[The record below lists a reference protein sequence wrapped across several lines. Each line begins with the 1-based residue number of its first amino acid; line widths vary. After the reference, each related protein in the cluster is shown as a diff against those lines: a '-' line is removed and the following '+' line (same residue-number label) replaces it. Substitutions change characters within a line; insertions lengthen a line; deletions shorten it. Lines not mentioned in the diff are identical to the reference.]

1 MLAKL
6 PIVTGAAFDS
16 HAEEHNPTCLPN
28 TRVDLLREISG
39 WVDDPEAEAVFWLNG
54 MAGTGK
60 STISRTLA
68 RSYSERG
75 RLGASFFFK
84 RGEGDRGGV
93 SKVFPTITAQLIE
106 RLPALAIHVK
116 DVIDGDPRIFEKAL
130 QEQFQKLI
138 LEPLSKASPH
148 IRQVHVLLIVIDAL
162 DECNGD
168 EDVRL
173 IIYLLS
179 RTNSSM
185 APRLRIFITSRPEL
199 PIRLGFHALKGTCR
213 ELILHEIEES
223 VIKHDLSVYFGHN
236 LTKIRNE
243 YNDSVLQHRQLR
255 PTWPGRLEIQN
266 LVDMASPL
274 FIFAATVCRFLAD
287 RRNGAPDT
295 KLRQV
300 LEQQTKSQRS
310 KLDTTYLPVLDQLL
324 ANLSNNEKT
333 VVLQNFQKF
342 IGSVVLLAY
351 PLPTSALTHLLDI
364 PLDIIDNQLDSLH
377 SILSISSSPSSP
389 LRLLH
394 LSFRDFL
401 VDPSKRDKYPY
412 WVNETTTHKRLVTN
426 CLRVMKKGLRTDICG
441 VKGPGTP
448 RASIDQRTIS
458 DKLAPEVRYACQYWV
473 YHVQKAEDNLVD
485 HDQVHRFLQQHFLHW
500 LEALSLVE
508 RASESLQNIRILQ
521 SLCQV
526 CFHPGLSDELLTC
539 SSPNAAFSYQN
550 SSMMLY
556 VSSLKM
562 SQ

>member
-28 TRVDLLREISG
+28 TRVDLLRDISG
-39 WVDDPEAEAVFWLNG
+39 WVDDSEAEAVFWLNG

-68 RSYSERG
+68 RFYSERG

-84 RGEGDRGGV
+84 RGEGDRGGA
-93 SKVFPTITAQLIE
+93 SKIFPTITAQLIE

-116 DVIDGDPRIFEKAL
+116 DVIDGDPRIFEKNL
-130 QEQFQKLI
+130 QEQFKKLV
-138 LEPLSKASPH
+138 LEPLSKAFPH
-148 IRQVHVLLIVIDAL
+148 IRDVLVVVIDAL

-173 IIYLLS
+173 IISLLS

-213 ELILHEIEES
+213 ELILHEIEEP
-223 VIKHDLSVYFGHN
+223 VIKHDLFVYFRHN

-243 YNDSVLQHRQLR
+243 YNNSVPQHRQLQ
-255 PTWPGRLEIQN
+255 PTWPRRLEIQN

-287 RRNGAPDT
+287 RRNGTPDT
-295 KLRQV
+295 KLRQI

-324 ANLSNNEKT
+324 ANLSNDEKT
-333 VVLQNFQKF
+333 VVLQNFKNF
-342 IGSVVLLAY
+342 IGSVVLLAN
-351 PLPTSALTHLLDI
+351 PLPTSALTHLLNI
-364 PLDIIDNQLDSLH
+364 PLEVIDSQLDSLH
-377 SILSISSSPSSP
+377 SILSIPLLPSSP

-412 WVNETTTHKRLVTN
+412 WVNETTTHKQLVTN
-426 CLRVMKKGLRTDICG
+426 CLRVMKKGLRTDICE

-448 RASIDQRTIS
+448 RASINERTLS

-485 HDQVHRFLQQHFLHW
+485 HDQVHRFLQHHFLHW
-500 LEALSLVE
+500 LEALSLIE

-526 CFHPGLSDELLTC
+526 CFQLGLPNDLLT
-539 SSPNAAFSYQN
+539 
-550 SSMMLY
+550 
-556 VSSLKM
+556 
-562 SQ
+562 